1 MFTIEHDF
9 DATVITLID
18 EGAHAL
24 MEDVTINAFE
34 DCVTLEQLDAMT
46 GEPVLV
52 TLSMMQLRD
61 LAAALDLPEGSYRI
75 TPGKDGKLEKP

>member
-18 EGAHAL
+18 EGHEGL
-24 MEDVTINAFE
+24 VDDVTINAFE
-34 DCVTLEQLDAMT
+34 DCVTLEQLDPLT
-46 GEPVLV
+46 GEPVRV
-52 TLSMMQLRD
+52 TLSMAQLRD

-75 TPGKDGKLEKP
+75 DRKPA

>member
-18 EGAHAL
+18 EGHEGL
-24 MEDVTINAFE
+24 CEDVTINAFD
-34 DCVTLEQLDAMT
+34 DCVTLEQLDPLSE
-46 GEPVLV
+46 EPVRI
-52 TLSMMQLRD
+52 TLSMAQLRD

-75 TPGKDGKLEKP
+75 EGKKG

>member
-18 EGAHAL
+18 EGHEGL
-24 MEDVTINAFE
+24 MEDITILAFD
-34 DCVTLEQLDAMT
+34 DCVTLEQLDPMT
-46 GEPVLV
+46 EEPVRI
-52 TLSMMQLRD
+52 TLSMAQLRD

-75 TPGKDGKLEKP
+75 EAKPPKG